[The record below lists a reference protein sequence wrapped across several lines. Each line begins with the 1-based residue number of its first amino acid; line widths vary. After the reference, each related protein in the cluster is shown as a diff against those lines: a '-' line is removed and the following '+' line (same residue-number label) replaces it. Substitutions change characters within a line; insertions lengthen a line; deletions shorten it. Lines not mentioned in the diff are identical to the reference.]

1 VRSGTPV
8 IASRIDGNV
17 GLLGPDYAGY
27 FNPGDSAGLA
37 RMLLRARDDADML
50 QGLKRQIGWRAP
62 RFTPEAEASAL
73 MRLVDELLERRRP

>member
-1 VRSGTPV
+1 
-8 IASRIDGNV
+8 
-17 GLLGPDYAGY
+17 
-27 FNPGDSAGLA
+27 
-37 RMLLRARDDADML
+37 MLLRARDDADML